1 MSTQEDTMAARI
13 LVIEDSPA
21 SLDLLTFLLKKTGH
35 TAFEARD
42 GEKGLEIARRE
53 KPDLVICDLQVPR
66 MDGYEIARQ
75 IRGDPQI
82 CNMPLVAVTAFAMQ
96 GDCDKV
102 MEAGF
107 DGYITKPISPREF
120 VDQLEPFLRS
130 SSSVGHPAALLSI

>member
-1 MSTQEDTMAARI
+1 MAARI

-21 SLDLLTFLLKKTGH
+21 SLDLLTFLLRKTGH
-35 TAFEARD
+35 TALEAKD
-42 GEKGLEIARRE
+42 GEKGLQIARRE

-66 MDGYEIARQ
+66 VNGYEIARQ

-96 GDCDKV
+96 GDGDKV

-107 DGYITKPISPREF
+107 DGYITKPIAPREF
-120 VDQLEPFLRS
+120 VGQLEPFLRPS
-130 SSSVGHPAALLSI
+130 SCASHPALPKSI